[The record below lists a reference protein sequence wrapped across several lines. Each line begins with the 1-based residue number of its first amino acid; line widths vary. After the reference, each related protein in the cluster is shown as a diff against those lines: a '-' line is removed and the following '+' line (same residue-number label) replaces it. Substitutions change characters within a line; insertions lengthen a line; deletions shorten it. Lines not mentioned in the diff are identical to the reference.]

1 MTIREKLLTIGL
13 NPKQTVDVTL
23 LLTESFVIG
32 AAFTDTMSSASIS
45 RDIIVT
51 NAMRILDHPHLKPPM
66 PLNYEVFSMV
76 FGIDLTNE
84 LP

>member
-32 AAFTDTMSSASIS
+32 AAMSSASIS
-45 RDIIVT
+45 RDIIIT